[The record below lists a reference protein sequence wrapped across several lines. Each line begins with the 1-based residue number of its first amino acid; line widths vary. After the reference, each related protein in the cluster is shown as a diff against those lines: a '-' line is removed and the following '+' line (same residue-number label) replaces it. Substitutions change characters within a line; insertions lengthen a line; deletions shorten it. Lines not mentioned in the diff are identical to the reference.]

1 MQNPDNKAMLGT
13 HVQCKEMQPHKMG
26 KERKPR
32 GKKSPPKR
40 GENNML
46 KKT

>member
-1 MQNPDNKAMLGT
+1 MLGT
-13 HVQCKEMQPHKMG
+13 HVQCKEMQPLEMG
-26 KERKPR
+26 KERKPY
-32 GKKSPPKR
+32 GKNPPPKR